1 MNALCEEIS
10 DNPDKSHVSNL
21 RYQLTALS
29 LPSPGFLS
37 FLTSFLEGTMTHLP
51 TEKTDYLRH
60 QGNS

>member
-1 MNALCEEIS
+1 MMNALCEEIS

-37 FLTSFLEGTMTHLP
+37 FLTRFLGWNHESLANREH
-51 TEKTDYLRH
+51 
-60 QGNS
+60 